1 MITMLYG
8 VFQSL
13 GCDDNHIIAAFPTVE
28 EAQEIL
34 MDLYFERSYEAFCY
48 YMKQEDV
55 YWFCGGNKWRG
66 VKSEVEVAME
76 CSKYL
81 DDDFIILEFPAFI

>member
-1 MITMLYG
+1 MTITMYG
-8 VFQSL
+8 IF
-13 GCDDNHIIAAFPTVE
+13 DDFSFDNRQIIAAFPTVE

-48 YMKQEDV
+48 YMEQEDI
-55 YWFCGGNKWRG
+55 YWFCGGDKWRG
-66 VKSEVEVAME
+66 SKSEVEVAME

-81 DDDFIILEFPAFI
+81 DDDFTILEFPAFI